1 MRRAIVILFIVA
13 ISVHAQQLAQKG
25 AGPGKPLDAKDAQ
38 KLFKLDDGLRIE
50 LVACEPQIESPVA
63 MAFDPDG
70 RLWVVEMR
78 DYPNGPDKGKPPLG
92 RIRILEDKDGDG
104 FFETSTIWADNLLFA
119 NGLLLW
125 KDGAIVTMAPKIT
138 HLRDT
143 KGAGKADVENIL
155 YTGFA
160 AQNPQLRVS
169 HPILGLDGWVYC
181 ANGLRGGKVVSPLPP
196 GERPGVR
203 GKPVDL
209 SGMDFRFDPVNP
221 DNYEAITGPGQFGNT
236 FDAWGNRFICDN
248 RHHLRHVVMENRY
261 IKRNPYLAAPALVED
276 ISVLEDGPL
285 NSGGKV
291 YPISKNWTTSS
302 LHEGRFT
309 AACGVF
315 IYHGKLLDTSRKRE
329 RRDDPEKSVA
339 NASGSFYDGA
349 AFTCE
354 PTGNLVHME
363 ILMPKGA
370 TFEAKPHKKGVE
382 FLATTDDWFRP
393 VFLTHGPEGAMYV
406 VDMYRAVIEH
416 PEFMPPELKN
426 RADLWQGKDKGR
438 IWRIVPKDHKTKTPR
453 PGLSKASITDLV
465 KALEHEEPWYRTTAQ
480 RLLLEKNDKAM
491 IEPLTKLLE
500 ETKSPHARIL
510 AAWLLERQGKFT
522 DNQTIAMLDD
532 QNARV
537 RENAIL
543 ISEKHS
549 FKNELLREAVA
560 NLNVD
565 PDAKTRFQAAL
576 TIGGMDHDSV
586 PMALVILAARDYK
599 DRWTRLAI
607 QSASPRYAKEVF
619 SQFLFYSMRLYK
631 KDDAGTKAMIREMAV
646 IIAGKK
652 DPATYIECFE
662 SLSYSPGLL
671 EYLFFRP
678 PDLKWPGLAGLAE
691 GLERRGETLTSVA
704 RELPANDRD
713 RYMKSIEWTF
723 SRASSKARNTKQPID
738 EQLLY
743 LRVVSHASWQTTK
756 EALLPIVEKEPT
768 VELRI
773 AALRALAT
781 QQDKEVP
788 ALLMKLWPS
797 AAPSLRREILEA
809 MLRQPVRVDVLLDE
823 IEAKRLKANELDPLR
838 TRQLANHKDPA
849 IRERA
854 KKLLANNLPAD
865 RAKVLNEYQAALTL
879 KGDAKNGREI
889 FKKNCATCHRVAGV
903 GVDVG
908 PDIAD
913 TRTKTLGAM
922 LNDII
927 APNAA
932 IDNNYMNYVVTT
944 KDGRILTGML
954 ATETASSVTL
964 KRAEGQTDV
973 VLRKDVDEIASTG
986 ISLMPEGFE
995 KHINL
1000 QEMADLLHFLKNWRY
1015 LDGSVPVGN

>member
-1 MRRAIVILFIVA
+1 MRRFLFLVA
-13 ISVHAQQLAQKG
+13 LLVFVSVTFSAQQPPELPQKG
-25 AGPGKPLDAKDAQ
+25 AGPGKPLSPQEAQ
-38 KLFKLDDGLRIE
+38 KLFKIDDGLRIE

-78 DYPNGPDKGKPPLG
+78 DYPNGPEKGKPPLG

-104 FFETSTIWADNLLFA
+104 FFETSTIWADKLLFA

-143 KGAGKADVENIL
+143 KGAGKADKEDVL
-155 YTGFA
+155 YTGVA

-169 HPILGLDGWVYC
+169 HPILGLDGWIYC
-181 ANGLRGGKVVSPLPP
+181 ANGLRGGKVV
-196 GERPGVR
+196 RPDDAR
-203 GKPVDL
+203 PPVDL

-221 DNYEAITGPGQFGNT
+221 GYFEAITGPGQFGNT
-236 FDAWGNRFICDN
+236 FDAWGNRFVCDN

-261 IKRNPYLAAPALVED
+261 IKRNPYLAAPSLVED

-285 NSGGKV
+285 NSGGKI

-315 IYHGKLLDTSRKRE
+315 IYHGKLLDRSHHGP
-329 RRDDPEKSVA
+329 RDGIY
-339 NASGSFYDGA
+339 NGA

-363 ILMPKGA
+363 ILTPKGA

-416 PEFMPPELKN
+416 PDFMPPELKN
-426 RADLWQGKDKGR
+426 RPDLSAGKDKGR
-438 IWRIVPKDHKTKTPR
+438 IWRIVPKNHVTKTPR
-453 PGLSKASITDLV
+453 PGLSKAPVAELV
-465 KALEHEEPWYRTTAQ
+465 KTLEHDEPWHRTTAQ

-491 IEPLTKLLE
+491 VEPLTKLLE
-500 ETKSPHARIL
+500 TTKSPHAKIL
-510 AAWLLERQGKFT
+510 AAWMLERQEKLS
-522 DNQTIAMLDD
+522 DKQVIQILDD
-532 QNARV
+532 PEPRV
-537 RENAIL
+537 REHGVRIAEGRLGNL
-543 ISEKHS
+543 Q
-549 FKNELLREAVA
+549 LRQV
-560 NLNVD
+560 LTKLHTD
-565 PDAKTRFQAAL
+565 KDARNRFQVAL
-576 TIGGMDHDSV
+576 TIGGFMDDSV
-586 PMALVILAARDYK
+586 RRPLSEISFNDYK

-607 QSASPRYAKEVF
+607 QSALTEHAS
-619 SQFLFYSMRLYK
+619 FLFSEFLIGSFVRRFS
-631 KDDAGTKAMIREMAV
+631 DGIGDSETKAMMREMAAV
-646 IIAGKK
+646 AGAQKNPS
-652 DPATYIECFE
+652 DFFNHMFSFATIRVDYAWA
-662 SLSYSPGLL
+662 GL
-671 EYLFFRP
+671 
-678 PDLKWPGLAGLAE
+678 GGLAE
-691 GLERRGETLTSVA
+691 GLERRGANMTDVVKELPEIEKAWYKKHVEIIYRQAQKQAGDAKLPLDIRLTSA
-704 RELPANDRD
+704 RIVGHAG
-713 RYMKSIEWTF
+713 WTI
-723 SRASSKARNTKQPID
+723 AKQ
-738 EQLLY
+738 
-743 LRVVSHASWQTTK
+743 S
-756 EALLPIVEKEPT
+756 LLPLVEKEAT

-773 AALRALAT
+773 AALRAIAA

-788 ALLMKLWPS
+788 VLLMKLWPS
-797 AAPSLRREILEA
+797 AAPSVRREILEA
-809 MLRQPVRVDVLLDE
+809 MLRQPARALVLLDE
-823 IEAKRLKANELDPLR
+823 IEAKRMKASELDPLR

-849 IRERA
+849 IRKRA
-854 KKLLANNLPAD
+854 ALLLANNLPAE
-865 RAKVLNEYQAALTL
+865 RAKVLAEYQASLNR

-913 TRTKTLGAM
+913 TRTKTLGAL

-927 APNAA
+927 APNSA
-932 IDNNYMNYVVTT
+932 IDANYINYVVTT

-954 ATETASSVTL
+954 AGETASSITL

-973 VLRKDVDEIASTG
+973 VLRKDLDELASTG
-986 ISLMPEGFE
+986 ISLMPEGLE
-995 KHINL
+995 KNINV
-1000 QEMADLLHFLKNWRY
+1000 QEMADLLSFLKNWRY
-1015 LDGSVPVGN
+1015 LDGSVPIR